1 MTYHPESGTLCT
13 SDFDGEVKV
22 WAVIYDSIAGKLTSE
37 LKFDL
42 GRLSD
47 GDILSICLT
56 NNGKFFW
63 IGDNLGTLKQYCLQW
78 NRVVKEFPKVHP
90 GEITTI
96 INVPLPFEF
105 APRVIIFYLTT
116 NRVISSSQPD
126 SME

>member
-13 SDFDGEVKV
+13 SDFDGKVKV

-56 NNGKFFW
+56 NNGNFFW

-105 APRVIIFYLTT
+105 APRVIISLLNKTG
-116 NRVISSSQPD
+116 
-126 SME
+126 